1 LFRFADRREYL
12 TEDPFAKVVLETPN
26 RPVVSRRQEWEP
38 EDLQK
43 WFSSPIYTE
52 RFRPKG
58 GMGEAAYWLPVLGLY
73 HGFRLGEMCQLR
85 RTDLI
90 VKQKIDCLII
100 RPSDED
106 DDGPERTVKTAES
119 ERIVPLHKDVVKDFL
134 AYAKTLDGEQMFPLI
149 RPDTRGRWSGHWSKW
164 FGRYR
169 RTIGLDSRW
178 IDFHSW
184 RHSFKAAATA
194 AHVPE
199 RASDEI
205 SGHQAAS
212 IGRTYGS
219 VPIPTL
225 KKYIDTISFDV
236 TIPKWKSP

>member
-1 LFRFADRREYL
+1 M
-12 TEDPFAKVVLETPN
+12 VN
-26 RPVVSRRQEWEP
+26 RRQEWEP
-38 EDLQK
+38 EDLQT
-43 WFSSPIYTE
+43 WFSSPIYAKGY
-52 RFRPKG
+52 RPKG
-58 GMGEAAYWLPVLGLY
+58 GMGEAAYWLPRLGLY

-119 ERIVPLHKDVVKDFL
+119 ERIVPIHKDVVEDFL
-134 AYAKTLDGEQMFPLI
+134 AYADTIEGEQMFPLI

-169 RTIGLDSRW
+169 RTIGLDKRW
-178 IDFHSW
+178 TDFHSF
-184 RHSFKAAATA
+184 RHSWKAAAT
-194 AHVPE
+194 HIPE

-205 SGHQAAS
+205 SGHEPGS
-212 IGRTYGS
+212 VGRTYGS
-219 VPIPTL
+219 VPLPTL
-225 KKYIDTISFDV
+225 KAHIDTIRFDV
-236 TIPKWKSP
+236 VIPKWRVAR